1 VQRPARFATIFAA
14 CFLTGIGILLTPPVQ
29 AVDARVSRAL
39 VKVSHTLIGVCGG
52 TASVEGAVLRDPASG
67 FAVEMKDGCNA
78 LNVTILLWSAVIA
91 FSAPWRLKA
100 VGLVAGG
107 LILQI
112 LNIVR
117 FISLFYLG
125 QYSRTWFDFAHN
137 YLWESLLV
145 LDTMVLFWLWG
156 NRVSRSESAPDVAP

>member
-1 VQRPARFATIFAA
+1 MNRPARFAAVFAG
-14 CFLTGIGILLTPPVQ
+14 CFLAAIGILLTPSVQ

-39 VKVSHTLIGVCGG
+39 VLTSSRLIGACGG
-52 TASVEGAVLRDPASG
+52 SATVEGAVLRDPASG

-78 LNVTILLWSAVIA
+78 VNVIILLCSAVIA
-91 FSAPWRLKA
+91 FPASWRQKA
-100 VGLVAGG
+100 WGVLAGS

-117 FISLFYLG
+117 FVSLFYLG
-125 QYSRTWFDFAHN
+125 QYSRTWFDFAHS

-145 LDTMVLFWLWG
+145 LDTVALFWFWVR
-156 NRVSRSESAPDVAP
+156 RVSHPLSAPNVAR